1 MGQSGLMSEFQANKT
16 LFTSLKLAEVVLW
29 PHAHM
34 CTHMYI
40 NSHIHIIKVNLR
52 QSLDCQLRGFSRK
65 MLRLPEQ

>member
-40 NSHIHIIKVNLR
+40 NLHIHIIKVNLR
-52 QSLDCQLRGFSRK
+52 Q
-65 MLRLPEQ
+65 